1 MREPNLFIPVG
12 IPGCGKSTWAE
23 TFLPDVV
30 VISTD
35 AIRERM
41 GDINDQSRNG
51 EVFQRFHQ
59 GIRVHLAHD
68 NDVVADAT
76 NLDARARRELVEIA
90 KEQKAKVH
98 LVYFSNCDQAVI
110 RNAARLERIVP
121 HDVMTRMLDKYEI
134 FKLVLASESPAYD
147 TITEIRSFS

>member
-1 MREPNLFIPVG
+1 MHVPSLFIPVG

-23 TFLPDVV
+23 TFLDSAVI
-30 VISTD
+30 ISTD

-51 EVFQRFHQ
+51 EVFKRFHM

-68 NDVVADAT
+68 ADVVADAT
-76 NLDARARRELVEIA
+76 NLDARARRELVAIA
-90 KEQKAKVH
+90 KEEGAKVH

-110 RNAARLERIVP
+110 RNAARQERIVP
-121 HDVMTRMLDKYEI
+121 HDVMTRMLDKYEL
-134 FKLVLASESPAYD
+134 FKIVLPSEALEYT